1 MNICVADTTANAVV
15 IVDHAGQFRLN
26 YSDFFSTTVYQ
37 KLIYLSQLESP
48 QKVISTDWHTD
59 AEYGTCIYI
68 SDQDGK
74 FLRCIGLPYFHCPWG
89 VYVDTKDNLFMAEYY
104 TGKGKKIKYCL

>member
-1 MNICVADTTANAVV
+1 MNICVTDSTANAVV

-26 YSDFFSTTVYQ
+26 YPGFFSKVD
-37 KLIYLSQLESP
+37 LSQLESP
-48 QKVISTDWHTD
+48 QKVISTDWHND